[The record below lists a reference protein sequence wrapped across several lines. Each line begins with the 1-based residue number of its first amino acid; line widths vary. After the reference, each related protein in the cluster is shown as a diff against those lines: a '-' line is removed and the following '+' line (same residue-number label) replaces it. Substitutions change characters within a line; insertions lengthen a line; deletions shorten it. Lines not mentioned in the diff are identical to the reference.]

1 MIDPRLYPT
10 PQPFGETTTLG
21 DVGTG
26 ATHALSRN
34 VTELVFGHADA
45 ATVTLSGT
53 VLPGMILIARD
64 GSTEGTADKKIKLP
78 DGYTFDGTNT
88 VATMDAAGEQIV
100 AIAITPDRFA
110 IVANIGSV
118 ALGTS

>member
-26 ATHALSRN
+26 ATHVLTRN
-34 VTELVFGHADA
+34 VTEIVFGHANA

-53 VLPGMILIARD
+53 VLPGMLLIARD
-64 GSTEGTADKKIKLP
+64 GSVDGTANKKIKLP
-78 DGYTFDGTNT
+78 YGCTFDGTNT
-88 VATMDAAGEQIV
+88 AATMNAGGEQIV
-100 AIAITPDRFA
+100 AIAITPSRFA
-110 IVANIGSV
+110 IIANIGSV
-118 ALGTS
+118 ALGN